1 MTNQAITAF
10 ALATPNGGETN
21 QILGAFKALS
31 DLTGDIYNFE
41 NSFLLPENVNNY
53 KEIREKLK
61 FSDFSSYA
69 SFKKEAFKQID
80 SYIRKAEIIP
90 QIFITAYSQGEN
102 TLAGSNVDAICR
114 AVKEYYAEH
123 NLGNILTAVLTG
135 KLNKYQYV
143 DLVNIPKHLMTL
155 NGRIRI
161 LQHKS
166 IKKRVLIT
174 KGTINNFSRQNV
186 KNKNKELLQ
195 LISKQKDNPD
205 LAPQI
210 SKLSSFINASKRIV
224 FCLGGRVEGN
234 EIIFDV
240 NYANK
245 LFKDAQKLAQK
256 GYHIVFVNGP
266 RTPNEVTD
274 FLYEQSLT
282 STNITFQN
290 CKQIAQ
296 NDEDRIPQ
304 RWRIYSGKYEEEF
317 KILAQIG
324 NIYPAVLGFHNTLV
338 VHTLDSYSSCETANA
353 AIPTAISSKGI
364 YVDPNIRYDCHNL
377 QKLLCPKYAIDWD
390 DFFTMAVN
398 MNIEPKD
405 LNPQVLSSPLR
416 VFAETCLNRILKVQ
430 ARTKKTTINN

>member
-1 MTNQAITAF
+1 MTNQTITAF

-21 QILGAFKALS
+21 QILGAFKAIS
-31 DLTGDIYNFE
+31 ELTGDIYDFE
-41 NSFLLPENVNNY
+41 NSFLLPEGTNNY

-61 FSDFSSYA
+61 FSDFTSYTA
-69 SFKKEAFKQID
+69 FKKEAYNLLNNYMQKVD
-80 SYIRKAEIIP
+80 IIP
-90 QIFITAYSQGEN
+90 QIFITAYNQGEN
-102 TLAGSNVDAICR
+102 ALAGSNVDAICR
-114 AVKEYYAEH
+114 VIKEYYEE
-123 NLGNILTAVLTG
+123 NKLGHIVTTVLTS
-135 KLNKYQYV
+135 KLHKYKYV

-174 KGTINNFSRQNV
+174 KGTINNFSRKNV
-186 KNKNKELLQ
+186 KNKNKEFLQ
-195 LISKQKDNPD
+195 LIAKYKNNSD
-205 LAPQI
+205 LSAQI
-210 SKLSSFINASKRIV
+210 NKLSNFINASKRIV
-224 FCLGGRVEGN
+224 FCLGGRVDGN

-245 LFKDAQKLAQK
+245 LYKDAQKLAQK
-256 GYHIVFVNGP
+256 GYYIIFTNGP
-266 RTPNEVTD
+266 RTPNDVTN

-282 STNITFQN
+282 SPNIIFQN
-290 CKQIAQ
+290 SKQIAQ
-296 NDEDRIPQ
+296 NDEDRSHK
-304 RWRIYSGKYEEEF
+304 RWRVYSGKYEEEF

-324 NIYPAVLGFHNTLV
+324 NIYPAVLGFDNTLV

-364 YVDPNIRYDCHNL
+364 YVDPNLRYDCHNL
-377 QKLLCPKYAIDWD
+377 QKLLCPKYAVDWD
-390 DFFTMAVN
+390 DFFNMAIN

-416 VFAETCLNRILKVQ
+416 VFAETCLNRILQ
-430 ARTKKTTINN
+430 ANARQKRKK